1 MLKSVTRT
9 AVVLSLLSLVRLAHA
24 GDIFG
29 ENPEL
34 EQLWNEGTFTEGVA
48 VAKDGRVYFSDISRG
63 DEPGRV
69 LRFDPATSKTDVYC
83 ADSGQSNGLMFDKS
97 GRLLAACGANHG
109 RRALCVIGEGGKV
122 EELVTN
128 VDGQHFNSPND
139 LVVHPR
145 GFVFFSDP
153 RYVGDEPI
161 EFDLMWVFRFNPATG
176 KAVRAAAEVTKP
188 NGVIIS
194 PDGKTLYVA
203 ETNNGSPQFGERA
216 KEPKMALHAYTIGEG
231 GELENHRQL
240 VEFDPA
246 GGIDGMTMDTQGRIY
261 AAFRNPERFGIKV
274 INSEGKELDFLP
286 TPDLPTNC
294 CFGRN
299 QDSGT
304 LYLTIG
310 TGLYRIKTDSTGFHT
325 VK

>member
-1 MLKSVTRT
+1 
-9 AVVLSLLSLVRLAHA
+9 
-24 GDIFG
+24 
-29 ENPEL
+29 
-34 EQLWNEGTFTEGVA
+34 
-48 VAKDGRVYFSDISRG
+48 
-63 DEPGRV
+63 
-69 LRFDPATSKTDVYC
+69 
-83 ADSGQSNGLMFDKS
+83 DSGQSNGLMFDKS

-153 RYVGDEPI
+153 RYVGEEPI
-161 EFDLMWVFRFNPATG
+161 EFDQMWVFRFDFSTG
-176 KAVRAAAEVTKP
+176 KAVRATAEVTKP
-188 NGVIIS
+188 NGVIVS
-194 PDGKTLYVA
+194 PDGNTLYVA

-216 KEPKMALHAYTIGEG
+216 KEPKMALHAFTIGKG
-231 GELENHRQL
+231 GSLINHRKL

-261 AAFRNPERFGIKV
+261 AAFRNPDRFGIKV
-274 INSEGKELDFLP
+274 INSEGKELDFLA

-294 CFGRN
+294 CFGRD

-325 VK
+325 VE